1 MAKKEKLT
9 ELQQIGMNVRKLREA
24 ADISRSQ
31 LAFEIG
37 TNEKQ
42 LARIEYGEINS
53 GIMNYIKI
61 ARVLNADLTD
71 IFHKVK
77 F

>member
-9 ELQQIGMNVRKLREA
+9 ELQQIGTNVRKLREA

-37 TNEKQ
+37 TTEKQ

-61 ARVLNADLTD
+61 ARVLNADLNE
-71 IFHKVK
+71 IFNKIK
-77 F
+77 L

>member
-9 ELQQIGMNVRKLREA
+9 ELQQIGTNVRKLREA
-24 ADISRSQ
+24 ADISRAQ

-37 TNEKQ
+37 STEKQ

-61 ARVLNADLTD
+61 ARILNADLKD
-71 IFHKVK
+71 IFNKVK
-77 F
+77 L